1 MHIPLKSGRNFD
13 SRDRHDSAP
22 VMMINN
28 AFAEKYFANQN
39 PIGQRINI
47 GDDPKKGKPAR
58 EVVGVVGS
66 AKHQSLAEVERPEFY
81 IPYAQDPDR
90 YSDIVV
96 RTAEPAPS
104 GLETAI
110 RRIVHEVDA
119 QQFMPA
125 IKPLPQLIN
134 QTLAQSRFNTTL
146 LGAFA
151 AVAIILAA
159 VGIYGVI
166 AYNVTQRTK
175 EFGIRMALGAQQRQM
190 LTMILRQSLTMAMIG
205 IGLGLLGA
213 FAATRLLS
221 ALLFGVGTMDLIT
234 YGAVILLLGGAA
246 LLAGFLPAR
255 RAMKVD
261 PVIALRYE

>member
-1 MHIPLKSGRNFD
+1 M
-13 SRDRHDSAP
+13 P

-28 AFAEKYFANQN
+28 VFAEKYFANQN

-58 EVVGVVGS
+58 EVIGVVGS
-66 AKHQSLAEVERPEFY
+66 AKHQSLAETERPEFY

-110 RRIVHEVDA
+110 RHVVHEVDA

-125 IKPLPQLIN
+125 IKPLPQLIS

-166 AYNVTQRTK
+166 AYNVAQRTK
-175 EFGIRMALGAQQRQM
+175 EIGIRMALGAQREEM
-190 LTMILRQSLTMAMIG
+190 LRMILRQSMWLVLIG
-205 IGLGLLGA
+205 VVAGIA
-213 FAATRLLS
+213 
-221 ALLFGVGTMDLIT
+221 
-234 YGAVILLLGGAA
+234 AA
-246 LLAGFLPAR
+246 LLATRVLSNLLYGVGPNDLSTYLLVVLLLAVAALIASYIPAR
-255 RAMKVD
+255 RAMAVD
-261 PVIALRYE
+261 PMIALRYE